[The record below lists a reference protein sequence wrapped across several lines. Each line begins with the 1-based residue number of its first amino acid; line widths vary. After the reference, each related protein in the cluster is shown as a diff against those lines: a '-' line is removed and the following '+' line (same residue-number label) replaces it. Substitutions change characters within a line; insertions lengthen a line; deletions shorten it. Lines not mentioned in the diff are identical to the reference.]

1 MHLAAAQDVLDR
13 LHGKPT
19 QSVEVA
25 PRVDLSHL
33 SDKELKD
40 LGRLL
45 ERVGVVPFD
54 GAGVAGRN
62 R

>member
-19 QSVEVA
+19 QPVEVA
-25 PRVDLSHL
+25 PQVDLSHL
-33 SDKELKD
+33 SDKELD
-40 LGRLL
+40 DFNRLL
-45 ERVGVVPFD
+45 ARVLPGE
-54 GAGVAGRN
+54 GAGGTRKS